1 MLNIYKN
8 ASINLAALNKRVV
21 GPSSCLGLIL
31 SPLLRVLFS
40 NPGFKIAFLI
50 MSKSTKY
57 ITKENNKKYGAKI
70 ITILGMK
77 VINLLKELKNIRKV
91 AKSTPLKKDGIIKK
105 LCLMKLSPIKI
116 ATNEI
121 KKYANSAGVPNV
133 PLISRL

>member
-1 MLNIYKN
+1 
-8 ASINLAALNKRVV
+8 
-21 GPSSCLGLIL
+21 
-31 SPLLRVLFS
+31 
-40 NPGFKIAFLI
+40 